1 MTTASLSRLLAP
13 GQRVWLPTMANQSAL
28 LVDQLQADPERAA
41 GVTFCGVQFPGID
54 SFDPLALHPQARQ
67 IGGFMTAG
75 LRRGIAQGRAE
86 LLALDYLALARHLQ
100 HEAPP
105 FDIAFAQLT
114 PPDADGWCA
123 PGLSADF
130 TPLVWPRAKR
140 RAAHLNPRLPR
151 LASSFRVHV
160 SELDL
165 AVEADAPLLDFHDPA
180 VGATE
185 ARIGAHVATLVRDG
199 DTLQFGIG
207 AVPLS
212 LAAALSGHRRL
223 RFHGGMLPSAVMT
236 LDAAGAL
243 DRDAVMTAGLV
254 LGDAALRD
262 WVRGGKPSLRLT
274 DVTQTHGP
282 AALAALGSTTRFV
295 AINSAVE
302 VDLFGQV
309 NAERANGMLQAGA
322 GGLPAFAQGA
332 LAAPGGRLVIALPST
347 ARGGTVSR
355 IVPALGDGGLVTLP
369 RHLADAVVTEHGVAE
384 LRALPLD
391 ARANALIA
399 IADPAQRGALSAAW
413 DDWRRKL

>member
-1 MTTASLSRLLAP
+1 LTTATLSSLLAP
-13 GQRVWLPTMANQSAL
+13 GQRVWLPTLSNQSAL
-28 LVDQLQADPERAA
+28 LIAELQADPERAA
-41 GVTFCGVQFPGID
+41 GVTFGGLQFPGID

-67 IGGFMTAG
+67 LSSFMTPG
-75 LRRGIAQGRAE
+75 LRRGLAEGRAE
-86 LLALDYLALARHLQ
+86 LLPLDYLALARHLQ

-123 PGLSADF
+123 PGLTADF

-151 LASSFRVHV
+151 LSSSFRVHV

-180 VGATE
+180 VGGAE
-185 ARIGAHVATLVRDG
+185 ARIAAHVAALVRDG

-207 AVPLS
+207 SVPLS
-212 LAAALSGHRRL
+212 LADALAGHRRL
-223 RFHGGMLPSAVMT
+223 RFHGGMLPAAAMT
-236 LDAAGAL
+236 LRAAGAL
-243 DRDAVMTAGLV
+243 DPDAPLTAGVV
-254 LGDAALRD
+254 LGDEALRRRAAD
-262 WVRGGKPSLRLT
+262 CTGLRLT
-274 DVTQTHGP
+274 DVTQTHGL
-282 AALAALGSTTRFV
+282 AVLAAIPRFV

-309 NAERANGMLQAGA
+309 NAERANGVLQAGA

-332 LAAPGGRLVIALPST
+332 LASPGGRLVIALPST

-355 IVPALGDGGLVTLP
+355 IVPALGDASLVTLP
-369 RHLADAVVTEHGVAE
+369 RHLVDAVVTEHGVAE
-384 LRALPLD
+384 LRTLSLD
-391 ARANALIA
+391 ARAAALIA
-399 IADPAQRGALSAAW
+399 IADPAHRDALSQAW
-413 DDWRRKL
+413 DALRRKL